1 MALQGRSGG
10 GSQAATCNASHG
22 KRWCCQVLG
31 PRVWHCRAEV
41 VAAHRQR
48 CALTIITRKRWCCQ
62 VLSPRDRHRWAEVVA
77 GGCRLQPTWRTLST
91 LKRVS
96 TISSCFCK
104 RKRSSHFSWQG
115 MRNRAGID
123 SLLRCAVSNCTA
135 RKFLAVPC
143 GLSVSSDVYWWADT
157 LYWFVAAAWCHHTM
171 PVTGARCLCAA
182 EPYMLTAGWFE
193 AYH

>member
-1 MALQGRSGG
+1 MALHASACAVRVRRQGVALQGRSGG

-104 RKRSSHFSWQG
+104 RKRSSHFLGKACATVLALIPCCAVQFQTAQQG
-115 MRNRAGID
+115 S
-123 SLLRCAVSNCTA
+123 SLLCR
-135 RKFLAVPC
+135 
-143 GLSVSSDVYWWADT
+143 
-157 LYWFVAAAWCHHTM
+157 VA
-171 PVTGARCLCAA
+171 
-182 EPYMLTAGWFE
+182 
-193 AYH
+193 